1 MRKNVKNKEKL
12 DFLKQND
19 IIGTSKRYHAY
30 KCNFLIQKVCVIL
43 LQLIYR
49 EDAAMKKPRSKA
61 YRRRAWAVRLYVAL
75 LSTILVLSLT
85 ALLTQTAFATT
96 YVITDGDRVVTY
108 TSFATDPAEVLG
120 RAGVDLSER
129 DTFTTEPVEGAEAIT
144 VRRARSVTIR
154 HHGKTTATT
163 SYGETAGELLQR
175 LGLAVSGEDVVS
187 HGLDEAV
194 YDGMV
199 LSIDRTETVREVF
212 TTTVPH
218 SVSRCSDTAI
228 PAGIE
233 EILVEGIDGEVLCS
247 ADVTYLNG
255 KEISRTVVS
264 ETVTRTPVTEVIG
277 VGTGKAPETVDPN
290 AMPVIGDGY
299 ITLSTGEVL
308 TYTHS
313 DTVRATAYTHT
324 DKGCDT
330 ITATGTT
337 VRWGTV
343 AVDPRY
349 IPYGTRMFIVAS
361 DGSYIYGL
369 ATAEDC
375 GGDIKGDRMDL
386 YMPTYEQCREF
397 GRRRCTLYF
406 LG

>member
-1 MRKNVKNKEKL
+1 MRKPK
-12 DFLKQND
+12 
-19 IIGTSKRYHAY
+19 
-30 KCNFLIQKVCVIL
+30 
-43 LQLIYR
+43 
-49 EDAAMKKPRSKA
+49 SKA
-61 YRRRAWAVRLYVAL
+61 YRRKMWAVRLYVAL

-120 RAGVDLSER
+120 QAGVDLNRR
-129 DTFTTEPVEGAEAIT
+129 DTFTTEPVDGAEAIT
-144 VRRARSVTIR
+144 VRRARTVTIQ
-154 HHGKTTATT
+154 HHGKTTVTT
-163 SYGETAGELLQR
+163 SYGETAGELLGR

-187 HGLDEAV
+187 HGLDETV

-199 LSIDRTETVREVF
+199 LSVNRTETRREVF
-212 TTTVPH
+212 TTTIPH
-218 SVSRCSDTAI
+218 EVSRCSDPAI
-228 PAGIE
+228 PAGTE
-233 EILVEGIDGEVLCS
+233 AILVEGTDGELLCS

-255 KEISRTVVS
+255 KEVSRSVVS
-264 ETVTRTPVTEVIG
+264 ETMTQAPVTEVIR
-277 VGTGKAPETVDPN
+277 VGTGEVPEVVDPQ

-299 ITLSTGEVL
+299 ILLPTGEVL

-324 DKGCDT
+324 DAGCDT
-330 ITATGTT
+330 LTATGTT

-397 GRRRCTLYF
+397 GR
-406 LG
+406 